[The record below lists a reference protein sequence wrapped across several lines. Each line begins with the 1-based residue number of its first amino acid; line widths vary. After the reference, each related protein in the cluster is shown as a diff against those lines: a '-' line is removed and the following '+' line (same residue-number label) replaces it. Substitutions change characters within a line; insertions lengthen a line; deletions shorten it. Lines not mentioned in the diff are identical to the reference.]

1 MELYEDFARPWQ
13 RALALLRVVRLW
25 RLAGHADLTT
35 IGDLQE
41 GRLEC
46 GLLLN
51 AALQELSLIHI

>member
-13 RALALLRVVRLW
+13 SVLALLRVVRLW

-35 IGDLQE
+35 IGDLRE

-51 AALQELSLIHI
+51 AALQE

>member
-13 RALALLRVVRLW
+13 SALALLRVVRLW

-46 GLLLN
+46 GWLLN
-51 AALQELSLIHI
+51 AALQE